1 MGHHT
6 ALLRHHEVGEPL
18 GRAWDRLPPNR
29 GLQADFEDIWAWLAS
44 WCHGVGRASAD
55 RLRIALVGEGDAP
68 LGLLPLVARTR
79 HRWESAGT
87 RRGFRGR
94 WRPVLAAEE
103 PDPEVLA
110 LLVEQVATAGARELV
125 LHRLPTR
132 DPATGALLSALR
144 HGGFHVHQRQ
154 RSRDHTSVVEGGWDE
169 CRRRFASYD
178 RSFRK
183 LLKRLD
189 PSWQPHIHEYGPH
202 TGDAPVDGFAVYADV
217 QRRSWKGG
225 LPDATYASRLE
236 LVRRTQEL
244 GWSRVFVLRIA
255 GIPAAAELWFR
266 VGDAVFATST
276 AYDQRLAA
284 VAPGSII
291 AWWAQE
297 RIFAESPPRLVDL
310 LPGHNPQKERLAPDR
325 TPLLNVEAA
334 RRTLVS
340 GASFPLRR
348 RARAARR
355 SAAGRLLAGIKRL
368 RARAPSREPRRVA
381 RTVTL
386 SQAEA
391 SLPVVGLELDG
402 WVRRYLAVAGGHRS
416 PEAMAT
422 SWLPQDRWWQ
432 IGQEPL
438 ALIRAGNL
446 DPTTLQAHEV
456 VLVQAHPDQLQQ
468 LLAALA
474 GALGV
479 RVQAALAAS
488 DGHGPPGQPI
498 PVHQAP
504 LPWPAPHP
512 TPTP

>member
-1 MGHHT
+1 
-6 ALLRHHEVGEPL
+6 
-18 GRAWDRLPPNR
+18 
-29 GLQADFEDIWAWLAS
+29 
-44 WCHGVGRASAD
+44 
-55 RLRIALVGEGDAP
+55 
-68 LGLLPLVARTR
+68 
-79 HRWESAGT
+79 
-87 RRGFRGR
+87 
-94 WRPVLAAEE
+94 VLAAEE

-276 AYDQRLAA
+276 AYDRRLAA

-310 LPGHNPQKERLAPDR
+310 LPGDNSQKERLASDR

-348 RARAARR
+348 RLRHLGPVAASIARA
-355 SAAGRLLAGIKRL
+355 RL
-368 RARAPSREPRRVA
+368 RRVRRRRASRARPPLQPTRPLVL
-381 RTVTL
+381 TPG
-386 SQAEA
+386 QA

-422 SWLPQDRWWQ
+422 SWPPQDRWWQ
-432 IGQEPL
+432 VGQEPL
-438 ALIRAGNL
+438 ALIRAGNP